1 MASRLVN
8 KLKEDLQALKACFVT
23 FSARSMLT
31 HAAALSYYMVF
42 SFPPMLFIV
51 LWIAARFYKE
61 VAMRRALTGELGELV
76 GSDGARQLMATI
88 EGLDLREPTWWASAV
103 GVGAMLFTATTV
115 MRRALTGELGD
126 LVGSDGARQLMATI
140 EGLDLREPTWW
151 ASAVGVGAML
161 FTATTVLVTARNA
174 LNRLADAGAAGTGQG
189 GLWKMLRERVVS
201 FAMLATISFILLV
214 SLVLDALIASLGNLV
229 AEWHGG
235 LASVLTA
242 FDAVLLDVGATTVLI
257 ALFIRFLPD
266 TAPPWRD
273 IWAGSFLSAVVLA
286 AGQNAIGA
294 LVGRSNAADLYAAAG
309 SVLVLML
316 WVYYASAIFL
326 FGAAFAFSR
335 AARRK
340 GEQSGAD
347 AGDHDRDP
355 GQRPD
360 PA

>member
-1 MASRLVN
+1 MGSRLV
-8 KLKEDLQALKACFVT
+8 KTLQDDLQALKACFGT
-23 FSARSMLT
+23 FSARGMLT

-115 MRRALTGELGD
+115 
-126 LVGSDGARQLMATI
+126 
-140 EGLDLREPTWW
+140 
-151 ASAVGVGAML
+151 
-161 FTATTVLVTARNA
+161 LVTARNA
-174 LNRLADAGAAGTGQG
+174 LNRLTDAGAAKTGHSG
-189 GLWKMLRERVVS
+189 VWKLLRERVVS
-201 FAMLATISFILLV
+201 FAMLATVSFILLV

-229 AEWHGG
+229 AEWHSG
-235 LASVLTA
+235 LADVLTA
-242 FDAVLLDVGATTVLI
+242 FDAVLLDVGASTVLI

-286 AGQNAIGA
+286 AGQNAIGI

-316 WVYYASAIFL
+316 WVYYAAAIFL
-326 FGAAFAFSR
+326 FGATFAFSR

-347 AGDHDRDP
+347 AGDHDQQGRAVAVP
-355 GQRPD
+355 PRTI
-360 PA
+360 

>member
-1 MASRLVN
+1 MGSRLV
-8 KLKEDLQALKACFVT
+8 KTLQEDLQALKACFVT
-23 FSARSMLT
+23 FSERSMLT

-51 LWIAARFYKE
+51 LWIAARFYRE
-61 VAMRRALTGELGELV
+61 MAMRRALTGELGELV

-88 EGLDLREPTWWASAV
+88 EGLDLS
-103 GVGAMLFTATTV
+103 
-115 MRRALTGELGD
+115 
-126 LVGSDGARQLMATI
+126 
-140 EGLDLREPTWW
+140 EPTWW

-161 FTATTVLVTARNA
+161 FTATTVLVTARKA
-174 LNRLADAGAAGTGQG
+174 LNRLAGAEATGTVDG
-189 GLWKMLRERVVS
+189 GIWKMVRERVVS
-201 FAMLATISFILLV
+201 FAMLATVSFILLV

-235 LASVLTA
+235 LADVLTA
-242 FDAVLLDVGATTVLI
+242 FDAVLLDVGASTVLI
-257 ALFIRFLPD
+257 ALLMRFLPD

-286 AGQNAIGA
+286 AGQNGIGA

-326 FGAAFAFSR
+326 FGAAFAYTR
-335 AARRK
+335 AARRQGERSDPK
-340 GEQSGAD
+340 GSGK
-347 AGDHDRDP
+347 
-355 GQRPD
+355 
-360 PA
+360 

>member
-1 MASRLVN
+1 MGNRLV
-8 KLKEDLQALKACFVT
+8 KTLQEDLQALKASFVT
-23 FSARSMLT
+23 FSARGMMT

-51 LWIAARFYKE
+51 LWIAARFYRE
-61 VAMRRALTGELGELV
+61 EAMRGALTGELGELV

-88 EGLDLREPTWWASAV
+88 EGLDLN
-103 GVGAMLFTATTV
+103 
-115 MRRALTGELGD
+115 
-126 LVGSDGARQLMATI
+126 
-140 EGLDLREPTWW
+140 EPTWW

-174 LNRLADAGAAGTGQG
+174 LNRIADVGAARAEHGSV
-189 GLWKMLRERVVS
+189 WKLFLERMVS
-201 FAMLATISFILLV
+201 FAMLATISLILLV
-214 SLVLDALIASLGNLV
+214 SLVLDALIASLRNLV
-229 AEWHGG
+229 AEWHGP
-235 LASVLTA
+235 LASALTA
-242 FDAVLLDVGATTVLI
+242 FDSVLMDVGASTVLI

-273 IWAGSFLSAVVLA
+273 IWAGSCLSAVVLA

-294 LVGRSNAADLYAAAG
+294 LVGRSHAADLYAAAG

-326 FGAAFAFSR
+326 FGATFAFSR

-340 GEQSGAD
+340 AELSGAD
-347 AGDHDRDP
+347 AGGQAAAMPHAGRLG
-355 GQRPD
+355 GQRRRPQR
-360 PA
+360 

>member
-1 MASRLVN
+1 MGSRLV
-8 KLKEDLQALKACFVT
+8 KSLEEKLQALKACIGT
-23 FSARSMLT
+23 FSARGMMT

-88 EGLDLREPTWWASAV
+88 EGLDLN
-103 GVGAMLFTATTV
+103 
-115 MRRALTGELGD
+115 
-126 LVGSDGARQLMATI
+126 
-140 EGLDLREPTWW
+140 EPTWW

-174 LNRLADAGAAGTGQG
+174 LNRLAGAETAEAGRSGI
-189 GLWKMLRERVVS
+189 WKMLWERVVS
-201 FAMLATISFILLV
+201 FGMLATVSFILLV

-235 LASVLTA
+235 LADVLTA
-242 FDAVLLDVGATTVLI
+242 FDAVLLDVGASTVLI
-257 ALFIRFLPD
+257 ALLMRFLPD

-286 AGQNAIGA
+286 AGQSAIGA

-326 FGAAFAFSR
+326 FGAAFAYTR
-335 AARRK
+335 AARRQGERSDAK
-340 GEQSGAD
+340 GS
-347 AGDHDRDP
+347 R
-355 GQRPD
+355 R
-360 PA
+360 